1 MPRLILPGDPE
12 FYMTLGTVTPPAAPD
27 QVFIVRAGSLI
38 LEPASPD
45 EVDEYLHSGEY
56 DQRLDEMESEDS
68 WEYLE

>member
-12 FYMTLGTVTPPAAPD
+12 FYTTLGTVTPPAAPD

-45 EVDEYLHSGEY
+45 EVDEYLNGGEY
-56 DQRLDEMESEDS
+56 DERLQEMGDCEEED
-68 WEYLE
+68 WIE